1 MGKVMFVNLLVFS
14 LLLGFLSLATPA
26 QTATTI
32 SNQDE
37 IICATFEGGNPDTVD
52 PAIAYDAASSELIFN
67 VYETLIFFDGECVD
81 RFIPQL
87 ATEVPTSEN
96 GLIQNIT
103 GEVSPEG
110 LPWFFRY
117 IFPIRTG
124 VKFHNSTLWG
134 DYTLTPQDVEYSFER
149 GLVQDRRGGPQWM
162 FYEPLLNSFG
172 AEYLGNLS
180 NAEDIALVGKMID
193 HAVESNATHV
203 WFNLAFPGAYRP
215 FLQILCQCRAS
226 VISKQWVNDYVI
238 GTLGRPD
245 WNGEWNT
252 YEDWINYR
260 DPDESPLGDYG
271 TTPVMCGTGPYQ
283 LETLD
288 QANMYWS
295 AVRFADYWRGWPA
308 DWPAPPYPSNPAIN
322 PKPAGYVN
330 RVKVTWAY
338 IWPTRR
344 DMFLNGDLDFCNV
357 PSQYKDEITGQLG
370 IRCFDKLPALS
381 ISSMFF
387 TIDLNP
393 VSPYLGVLGGLPS
406 NTFNESGIPRDF
418 FLNMHIRK
426 AFAYSFNYSDYIE
439 QLSSSDYFTGE
450 ALQAATWCPVG
461 FPYWNPNQ
469 EGYSLDVA
477 KAEEE
482 FRLAWDGQV
491 WEDGFKVEIIYPVT
505 SSPDWCMWGRILK
518 PTIES
523 LNPKFHIELVMAP
536 GGWGTYYTI
545 IMNGEAPLFT
555 MGWLADYADPE
566 NFVRPFMHSSYAFAS
581 WQRYGNETI
590 DDLIEE
596 GVGTINTTRRR
607 EIYYELQRIYHEDCP
622 SVPLHQSA
630 GFHFERDWVQGWYYN
645 PVYPSFYFYPLWKQ
659 EAIQGD
665 VNYDGVVDMKDI
677 GFICQAYGSTYGPP
691 MHQRW
696 NFRCD
701 VDNDRKTDMKDIGY
715 TAKHYGET
723 P

>member
-1 MGKVMFVNLLVFS
+1 MRKVMFVNLLVFAM
-14 LLLGFLSLATPA
+14 LLGFLSLSTPA

-32 SNQDE
+32 SNPDE
-37 IICATFEGGNPDTVD
+37 MIYATIEGGNPDTVD
-52 PAIAYDAASSELIFN
+52 PAMTYDTASSELIFN

-87 ATEVPTSEN
+87 ATEVPTLEN

-110 LPWFFRY
+110 LPWHFRY

-124 VKFHNSTLWG
+124 IKFHNSTLWG

-149 GLVQDRRGGPQWM
+149 GLVQDGRGSPQWM
-162 FYEPLLNSFG
+162 FYEPLLNRWG

-180 NAEDIALVGKMID
+180 KTEDVIKIGKMID
-193 HAVESNATHV
+193 HTVESNSTHV
-203 WFNLAFPGAYRP
+203 WFNLAFPGAHAP
-215 FLQILCQCRAS
+215 FMQILSQAWS
-226 VISKQWVNDYVI
+226 SILSKQWINDYVI

-252 YEDWINYR
+252 YEDWINYH
-260 DPDESPLGDYG
+260 DPDESPLDDP
-271 TTPVMCGTGPYQ
+271 TPIMCGTGPFY
-283 LETLD
+283 LEVLD
-288 QANMYWS
+288 YTGMYCS
-295 AVRFADYWRGWPA
+295 VARFPDYWRGWPA

-322 PKPAGYVN
+322 LKPAGYVN

-344 DMFLNGDLDFCNV
+344 DMFLNGDLDFCYV
-357 PSQYKDEITGQLG
+357 PNWYKDEITGQLG
-370 IRCFDKLPALS
+370 IRCFDKLLGLS

-393 VSPYLGVLGGLPS
+393 VSPYLGVPGGLPS
-406 NTFNESGIPRDF
+406 NTFNESGIPCDF
-418 FLNMHIRK
+418 FLDMHVRK

-439 QLSSSDYFTGE
+439 QLSSSYYFTSE
-450 ALQAATWCPVG
+450 ALQPATWCPAGV
-461 FPYWNPNQ
+461 PYWNPNQ
-469 EGYSLDVA
+469 EGYSLDLS

-491 WEDGFKVEIIYPVT
+491 WEDGFKVEVIYPET
-505 SSPDWCMWGRILK
+505 SSLFPSMWGRILK

-523 LNPKFHIELVMAP
+523 LNPKFHIELVGV
-536 GGWGTYYTI
+536 GGWSAYYTA
-545 IMNGEAPLFT
+545 IMNGEAPLFN

-566 NFVRPFMHSSYAFAS
+566 NFVRPFMHSSYCFAS

-596 GVGTINTTRRR
+596 GVRTINTTRRR

-622 SVPLHQSA
+622 SVPLDQPT

-645 PVYPSFYFYPLWKQ
+645 PIYPGLYFYPLWKQ
-659 EAIQGD
+659 ETIQGD
-665 VNYDGVVDMKDI
+665 VNYDGTVDMKDI
-677 GFICQAYGSTYGPP
+677 GFICRAYGSAYGPP

-701 VDNDRKTDMKDIGY
+701 VSNDRKIDMKDIGY
-715 TAKHYGET
+715 ACKNYGSQT
-723 P
+723 